1 MKNKVIQGQA
11 IPINQSNID
20 TDVIIPKQYLK
31 SIGKT
36 GFGKFLFDSWRYEEP
51 GDLGTK
57 KIRKLNKD
65 FVLNKEPYSSGK
77 ILIVNDNFGCGSSRE
92 HAVWAIK
99 DFGIE
104 AIISTSFAEIF
115 SSNSFR
121 NQLLLAPIGKEQLNW
136 LFEQIL
142 ESETYHL
149 TIDVLNQ
156 TISTLENV
164 SINFSIDQS
173 NKDRVIYGYDDIEL
187 TLKNRDQ
194 IKAFEKKIKST
205 KPWLFNNENEEK

>member
-1 MKNKVIQGQA
+1 MKNKIIQGQV

-36 GFGKFLFDSWRYEEP
+36 GIGKFLFDSWRYDEP
-51 GDLGTK
+51 GDLSTQK
-57 KIRKLNKD
+57 KRKTNKD
-65 FVLNKEPYSSGK
+65 FILNKSPYSSGK

-104 AIISTSFAEIF
+104 AIISSSFAEIF
-115 SSNSFR
+115 SNNSYR
-121 NQLLLAPIGKEQLNW
+121 NQLLLAPIKKSEIEW
-136 LFEQIL
+136 LFNQIPD
-142 ESETYHL
+142 SGIYHL

-156 TISTLENV
+156 TISTPDNV

-173 NKDRVIYGYDDIEL
+173 NKEKVIFGYDDIEL
-187 TLKNRDQ
+187 TLKNKKL
-194 IKAFEKKIKST
+194 IKDFEKTIKSK
-205 KPWLFNNENEEK
+205 KPWLFDDEH